1 MPLHVGRRPQRIPLF
16 HVEPLPHLRRGFRD
30 RCPRGHLLPHRLVWG
45 RCSPQDCCDP
55 ETTARTRERQLG
67 KDETKAYQDAVAL
80 TPRGLEGLAITQEG
94 SPEEAARVMARQE
107 EALAVLRAVGIMEAR
122 QAIHP
127 MPDLPPPP
135 DLRTVGPRAYVQQRL
150 EDVAPLALERK
161 IYLAR
166 FHPGLVGD
174 QAAEELLDRSG
185 HGRRQEGQP
194 DLRGPVVF
202 VNIGGALPYEAQAA
216 ITANKSSKG
225 KVVNVQLQ
233 PAQAQQQWTDG
244 DRGWRSSGAP
254 SGSGSGDGGDPAL
267 GGDQGPGGDDGQSE

>member
-1 MPLHVGRRPQRIPLF
+1 MTTKTDFSNLF
-16 HVEPLPHLRRGFRD
+16 PSPEAVLRQLQEAAPEHY